1 MPRVPSLRIIK
12 RSEVGLTLHAPTT
25 PTPLQCTQPTTPPHS
40 LYTPKLLT
48 HPPPFPVAPS
58 SSTVE
63 LWYIF
68 FRFSNIVYQT
78 LVYFQ
83 KSSLPSIAPPCEC
96 LNVGFQNCMLNPAG
110 FCNCSAGCS
119 FVQNFLTEAE
129 KNATAIY
136 DNVEMVTMRKFS
148 GVMTPINGEASIMT
162 PSLLQDSLQ
171 VSIHEYI
178 TIN

>member
-1 MPRVPSLRIIK
+1 MPPQLPHPSRARNQPHL
-12 RSEVGLTLHAPTT
+12 
-25 PTPLQCTQPTTPPHS
+25 PTPSTLPNYQPIHPLSQQLQVARLLNYDIFFSDFQTLCT
-40 LYTPKLLT
+40 KLL
-48 HPPPFPVAPS
+48 
-58 SSTVE
+58 
-63 LWYIF
+63 YI
-68 FRFSNIVYQT
+68 
-78 LVYFQ
+78 FQ

-178 TIN
+178 TINQYYSSSS